1 MNVVDKRMIVIDGV
15 PLPSVLDE
23 RMIHDVVHGFYD
35 KIRADDLRESLRKQ
49 RTENERLQERVD
61 VLIKAKEL
69 EEKQRKEV
77 ESRLRTAL
85 RIQARQQGGF

>member
-1 MNVVDKRMIVIDGV
+1 M
-15 PLPSVLDE
+15 SV
-23 RMIHDVVHGFYD
+23 F
-35 KIRADDLRESLRKQ
+35 KSAW
-49 RTENERLQERVD
+49 D

-85 RIQARQQGGF
+85 RIQARQQTGLLIRLQLSLQPGQSLLAIFPFLI